1 MRILG
6 RCATSARNTQIT
18 TAIGINSFIRVLQM
32 AGYQPHVLN
41 EPPPYG
47 DLATGNA
54 SADVGNVVCPTGTT
68 SQVVVAS
75 LMTEL
80 LSAAQARSLSPS
92 PRRCPSSCPIIHVL
106 NAGL

>member
-41 EPPPYG
+41 EPPPYD

-54 SADVGNVVCPTGTT
+54 SADAGNVVCPTGTT
-68 SQVVVAS
+68 SPAVAAS

-80 LSAAQARSLSPS
+80 LSAAQARPLSAS
-92 PRRCPSSCPIIHVL
+92 PRRGPCPGARRIP
-106 NAGL
+106 